1 MAVIPMKA
9 DPDFAEM
16 EEKAFSTIESDLR
29 LMVAEIEAGEAA
41 RADAARDV
49 KDSYLVAKSK
59 GFNVKALRRL
69 IALRRK
75 DAAAEAE
82 IEDALGLYK
91 RCMSML

>member
-1 MAVIPMKA
+1 MMRMKV
-9 DPDFAEM
+9 DPEFAAM
-16 EEKAFSTIESDLR
+16 ESKVLAGLEADLR

-49 KDSYLVAKSK
+49 RDSYLVAKSK

-82 IEDALGLYK
+82 IESAVDLYK
-91 RCMSML
+91 RCVGML